1 MREDDA
7 ANPTFISFTF
17 FVLLTNGIGMLNF
30 LVGPSFM
37 GVFSSPL
44 TFAMSNLKRR
54 FEISEDSSREKEK
67 RERERSSGLR
77 LLRACFYIIIFF

>member
-17 FVLLTNGIGMLNF
+17 FDFLTNGIGMLNF

-37 GVFSSPL
+37 GVFSFPL
-44 TFAMSNLKRR
+44 TFAMSNLNSRR
-54 FEISEDSSREKEK
+54 FEISEDSSQEKEK
-67 RERERSSGLR
+67 RERS
-77 LLRACFYIIIFF
+77 